1 MGTPCPSSSFPG
13 HLGQA
18 GAGSGGGRGMD
29 WGQLCPGPL
38 WSFSAPPAPRPVFLQ
53 RGGFQA
59 IIFVLP
65 LVPASGPALAW
76 TTTHP
81 WLTPTFPRNL
91 CLPMSPQGKGDS
103 P

>member
-1 MGTPCPSSSFPG
+1 
-13 HLGQA
+13 
-18 GAGSGGGRGMD
+18 MD

-65 LVPASGPALAW
+65 LVPASGPTLAW

-81 WLTPTFPRNL
+81 WLTPTFPGNL
-91 CLPMSPQGKGDS
+91 CLPMSPLSEGQGKGDS